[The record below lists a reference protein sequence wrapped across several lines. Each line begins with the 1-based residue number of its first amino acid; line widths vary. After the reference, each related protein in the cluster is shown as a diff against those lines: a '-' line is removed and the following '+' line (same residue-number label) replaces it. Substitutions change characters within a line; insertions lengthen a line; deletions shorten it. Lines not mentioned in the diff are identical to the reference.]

1 MKSGEEGLWE
11 KRQQRE
17 QQEKFRKEEAVV
29 ESTAGNFDTEPAGK
43 EAAQFQ
49 DQEAK
54 SKCWRLE
61 LLRLSSEIQTGYDN
75 SHAVTLAGCIL
86 PCNATKWSVYFSL
99 S

>member
-54 SKCWRLE
+54 SKC
-61 LLRLSSEIQTGYDN
+61 
-75 SHAVTLAGCIL
+75 
-86 PCNATKWSVYFSL
+86 
-99 S
+99 